1 MNNKEIPKKVI
12 KKYNK
17 RNTTKYIQTLIAVFI
32 LALLYN
38 FFIEPAYLV
47 TGGINAVA
55 VLLKY
60 LFRINTKI
68 TLALTSL
75 IFLIISYIFL
85 GKEKTKGTLLAT
97 IMYPL
102 FVYLTEYLKPLIHI
116 NMDDMLIMCIFIGV
130 VGGVCNGFIY
140 KAGFT
145 NGGLPVISSI
155 LFEKFGIPIGK
166 TNLVLNSILI
176 IIGGY
181 YFGLTMI
188 MYAII
193 INYINSGVVD
203 RILLGI
209 SKNKSIYIITNKGEE
224 IKKFIVSEMNH
235 SVTLLKGEGTFSKEK
250 KNIILSVI
258 PTKEYFQVTE
268 SIKLIDPDVFY
279 VVSDAYEVGEMI

>member
-1 MNNKEIPKKVI
+1 MNEKEIPKKVI
-12 KKYNK
+12 KNYKNRTIAKYV
-17 RNTTKYIQTLIAVFI
+17 QTLIAVFI

-47 TGGINAVA
+47 IGGINAVA
-55 VLLKY
+55 VLSKY
-60 LFRINTKI
+60 LFRINPKI
-68 TLALTSL
+68 TLTIASL
-75 IFLIISYIFL
+75 FFLIISYIFL

-97 IMYPL
+97 IAYPI

-116 NMDDMLIMCIFIGV
+116 NMDDMLIMCIFIGA
-130 VGGVCNGFIY
+130 VGGICNGFIY

-155 LFEKFGIPIGK
+155 LFEKFRIPIGK

-203 RILLGI
+203 KILLGI
-209 SKNKSIYIITNKGEE
+209 SKNKSIYIITEKSDE
-224 IKKFIVSEMNH
+224 IKKFIVNEMKH
-235 SVTLLKGEGTFSKEK
+235 SVTTLKGEGSFSQ
-250 KNIILSVI
+250 KNKNVILSVI

-279 VVSDAYEVGEMI
+279 VVSDAYEVSEMI

>member
-116 NMDDMLIMCIFIGV
+116 NMDDMLIMCIYIGA

-250 KNIILSVI
+250 KNIILSII

-279 VVSDAYEVGEMI
+279 VVSDAYEVSEMI

>member
-1 MNNKEIPKKVI
+1 
-12 KKYNK
+12 
-17 RNTTKYIQTLIAVFI
+17 
-32 LALLYN
+32 
-38 FFIEPAYLV
+38 
-47 TGGINAVA
+47 
-55 VLLKY
+55 
-60 LFRINTKI
+60 
-68 TLALTSL
+68 
-75 IFLIISYIFL
+75 
-85 GKEKTKGTLLAT
+85 
-97 IMYPL
+97 MYPL

-116 NMDDMLIMCIFIGV
+116 NMDDMLIMCIFIGA

-279 VVSDAYEVGEMI
+279 VVSDAYEVSEMI

>member
-279 VVSDAYEVGEMI
+279 VVSDAYEVSEMI

>member
-1 MNNKEIPKKVI
+1 MNEKEIPKKVI
-12 KKYNK
+12 KNYKNRTIAKYV
-17 RNTTKYIQTLIAVFI
+17 QTLIAVFI

-47 TGGINAVA
+47 IGGINAVA
-55 VLLKY
+55 VLSKY
-60 LFRINTKI
+60 LFRINPKI
-68 TLALTSL
+68 TLTIASL
-75 IFLIISYIFL
+75 FFLIISYIFL

-97 IMYPL
+97 IAYPI

-116 NMDDMLIMCIFIGV
+116 NMDDMLIMCIFIGA
-130 VGGVCNGFIY
+130 VGGICNGFIY

-155 LFEKFGIPIGK
+155 LFEKLKIPIGK

-203 RILLGI
+203 KILLGI
-209 SKNKSIYIITNKGEE
+209 SKNKSIYIITEKSDE
-224 IKKFIVSEMNH
+224 IKKFIVNEMKH
-235 SVTLLKGEGTFSKEK
+235 SVTTLKGEGSFSQ
-250 KNIILSVI
+250 KNKNVILSVI

-279 VVSDAYEVGEMI
+279 VVSDAYEVSEMI

>member
-102 FVYLTEYLKPLIHI
+102 FVYLTEYLKPLINI

-250 KNIILSVI
+250 KNIIFSVI

-279 VVSDAYEVGEMI
+279 VVSDAYEVSEMI

>member
-250 KNIILSVI
+250 KNIILSII

-279 VVSDAYEVGEMI
+279 VVSDAYEVSEMI

>member
-85 GKEKTKGTLLAT
+85 GNEKTKGTLLAT

-209 SKNKSIYIITNKGEE
+209 SKNKSIYIITNKGEG

>member
-1 MNNKEIPKKVI
+1 MNEKEIPKKVI
-12 KKYNK
+12 KNYKNRTIAKYV
-17 RNTTKYIQTLIAVFI
+17 QTLIAVFI

-47 TGGINAVA
+47 IGGINAVA
-55 VLLKY
+55 VLSKY
-60 LFRINTKI
+60 LFRINPKI
-68 TLALTSL
+68 TLTIASL
-75 IFLIISYIFL
+75 FFLIISYIFL

-97 IMYPL
+97 IAYPI

-116 NMDDMLIMCIFIGV
+116 NMDDMLIMCVFIGA
-130 VGGVCNGFIY
+130 VGGICNGFIY

-155 LFEKFGIPIGK
+155 LFEKFKIPIGK

-203 RILLGI
+203 KILLGI
-209 SKNKSIYIITNKGEE
+209 SKNKSIYIITEKSDE
-224 IKKFIVSEMNH
+224 IKKFIVNEMKH
-235 SVTLLKGEGTFSKEK
+235 SVTTLKGEGSFSQ
-250 KNIILSVI
+250 KNKNVILSVI

-279 VVSDAYEVGEMI
+279 VVSDAYEVSEII

>member
-85 GKEKTKGTLLAT
+85 GNEKTKGTLLAT

-209 SKNKSIYIITNKGEE
+209 SKNKSIYIITNKGEG

-279 VVSDAYEVGEMI
+279 VVSDAYEVGEMF

>member
-102 FVYLTEYLKPLIHI
+102 FVYLTEYLKPLINI

-279 VVSDAYEVGEMI
+279 VVSDAYEVSEMI

>member
-1 MNNKEIPKKVI
+1 MNEKEIPKKVI
-12 KKYNK
+12 RKYEN
-17 RNTTKYIQTLIAVFI
+17 RTIAKYIQTLIAVFI

-47 TGGINAVA
+47 IGGINAVA
-55 VLLKY
+55 VLSKY
-60 LFRINTKI
+60 LFRINPKI
-68 TLALTSL
+68 TLTIASL
-75 IFLIISYIFL
+75 FFLIISYIFL

-97 IMYPL
+97 IAYPI

-116 NMDDMLIMCIFIGV
+116 NMDDMLIMCIFIGA
-130 VGGVCNGFIY
+130 VGGICNGFIY

-155 LFEKFGIPIGK
+155 LFEKFKIPIGK

-203 RILLGI
+203 KILLGI
-209 SKNKSIYIITNKGEE
+209 SKNKSIYIITEKSDE
-224 IKKFIVSEMNH
+224 IKKFIVNEMKH
-235 SVTLLKGEGTFSKEK
+235 SVTTLKGEGSFSQ
-250 KNIILSVI
+250 KNRNVILSVI

-279 VVSDAYEVGEMI
+279 VVSDAYEVSEII

>member
-1 MNNKEIPKKVI
+1 MNEKEIPKKVI
-12 KKYNK
+12 KNYKNRTIAKYV
-17 RNTTKYIQTLIAVFI
+17 QTLIAVFI

-47 TGGINAVA
+47 IGGINAVA
-55 VLLKY
+55 VLSKY
-60 LFRINTKI
+60 LFRINPKI
-68 TLALTSL
+68 TLTIASL
-75 IFLIISYIFL
+75 FFLIISYIFL

-97 IMYPL
+97 IAYPI

-116 NMDDMLIMCIFIGV
+116 NMDDMLIMCIFIGA
-130 VGGVCNGFIY
+130 VGGICNGFIY

-155 LFEKFGIPIGK
+155 LFEKFKIPIGK

-203 RILLGI
+203 KILLGI
-209 SKNKSIYIITNKGEE
+209 SKNKSIYIITEKSDE
-224 IKKFIVSEMNH
+224 IKKFIVNEMKH
-235 SVTLLKGEGTFSKEK
+235 SVTTLKGEGSFSQ
-250 KNIILSVI
+250 KNKNVILSVI

-279 VVSDAYEVGEMI
+279 VVSDAYEVSEMI

>member
-116 NMDDMLIMCIFIGV
+116 NMDDMLIMCIFIGA

-279 VVSDAYEVGEMI
+279 VVSDAYEVSEMI

>member
-1 MNNKEIPKKVI
+1 MNEKEIPKKVI
-12 KKYNK
+12 RKYEN
-17 RNTTKYIQTLIAVFI
+17 RTIAKYIQTLIAVFI

-47 TGGINAVA
+47 IGGINAVA
-55 VLLKY
+55 VLSKY
-60 LFRINTKI
+60 LFRINPKI
-68 TLALTSL
+68 TLTIASL
-75 IFLIISYIFL
+75 FFLIISYIFL

-97 IMYPL
+97 IAYPI

-116 NMDDMLIMCIFIGV
+116 NMDDMLIMCIFIGA
-130 VGGVCNGFIY
+130 VGGICNGFIY

-155 LFEKFGIPIGK
+155 LFEKFKIPIGK

-203 RILLGI
+203 KILLGI
-209 SKNKSIYIITNKGEE
+209 SKNKSIYIITEKSDE
-224 IKKFIVSEMNH
+224 IKKFIVNEMKH
-235 SVTLLKGEGTFSKEK
+235 SVTTLKGEGSFSQ
-250 KNIILSVI
+250 KNKNVILSVI

-279 VVSDAYEVGEMI
+279 VVSDAYEVSEII